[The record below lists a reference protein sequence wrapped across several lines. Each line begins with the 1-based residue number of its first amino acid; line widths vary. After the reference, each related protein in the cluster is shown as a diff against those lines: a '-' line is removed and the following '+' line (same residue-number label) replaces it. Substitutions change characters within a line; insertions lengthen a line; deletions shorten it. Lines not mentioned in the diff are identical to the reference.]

1 MAKKFQRPIDPTDKH
16 VGSRLRMRRLMLH
29 MSQEG
34 LGDAV
39 GLTFQQIQKYEGGV
53 NRISSSRLQQ
63 FSNVLEVPVSFFF
76 EGAPNAAAGGSRY
89 PADVS
94 AFLATSDG
102 LSLVGSFM
110 KITSSKVRR
119 EIIGLIETL
128 ASK

>member
-29 MSQEG
+29 MSQEAM
-34 LGDAV
+34 GDAV

-102 LSLVGSFM
+102 LSLAGSFM
-110 KITSSKVRR
+110 KIKSSKVRQ
-119 EIIGLIETL
+119 EIIGLIESL